1 MVKEKRVSWA
11 DSNVINSEVAGMKEE
26 VSVKEGELD
35 NGEVEDEDED
45 EDEDGGNEREENEAP
60 NFELPYA
67 ADEYDDDDGYDEY
80 QLYLQSLQ
88 GTVNDIITQLDDA
101 ALVCSIIEDKVF
113 ILVLFKNT
121 NNYSSIAI
129 NGGPKGLFIVNE

>member
-1 MVKEKRVSWA
+1 MDFNTTLLKSIKSKYFFLWKKVREREREREVHTLINLLLKQNTSKNDVKAEDASMVKEKRVSWA
-11 DSNVINSEVAGMKEE
+11 DSNVINSEAAGMKEE

-45 EDEDGGNEREENEAP
+45 EDVGDEREEDEAP

-80 QLYLQSLQ
+80 
-88 GTVNDIITQLDDA
+88 
-101 ALVCSIIEDKVF
+101 
-113 ILVLFKNT
+113 
-121 NNYSSIAI
+121 
-129 NGGPKGLFIVNE
+129 